1 MRKIN
6 AKPLILVL
14 VLAML
19 CVGMVACSGNGG
31 ENGEQ
36 KAESKGSITVFNWYD
51 YIDET
56 VLEQFTNQTGYD
68 VKYVCFTNNEEMYAK
83 LSAGGGSYDVIFPSD
98 YVIERMIKEG
108 GLQKLDKSLIP
119 NFENVIEWMKTPS
132 YDPNSEYSV
141 PYMWGTLG
149 ILYNTD
155 LVDEEISSWK
165 SMFDEKYKGK
175 VFMMNSYR
183 DTLVV
188 GLRMLG
194 YDINTLNE
202 EQLGEA
208 KDLLVKQKQDGIVKG
223 YFLDET
229 KDKMIS
235 GEAALALMYSGDAMY
250 AIMENDGDNL
260 KYVVPEEGSNVWLDG
275 MCIPTCSTNVEGAHA
290 FINFLCDV
298 DVARANMDYI
308 YYSTPIQGVVD
319 TMEEELKN
327 ELTINPTQDI
337 VDRCVFFSDVS
348 EHIELYED
356 LWVQI
361 LN

>member
-6 AKPLILVL
+6 AKALILVL
-14 VLAML
+14 VLALL
-19 CVGMVACSGNGG
+19 CASLAACSNGG
-31 ENGEQ
+31 DSGEK
-36 KAESKGSITVFNWYD
+36 KAEKKGSITVFNWYD

-56 VLEQFTNQTGYD
+56 VLEEFTNQTGYD

-98 YVIERMIKEG
+98 YIIERMIKEG
-108 GLQKLDKSLIP
+108 GLLKLDKSLIP
-119 NFENVIEWMKTPS
+119 NFANVIEWMQTPS
-132 YDPNSEYSV
+132 YDPESEYSV

-149 ILYNTD
+149 ILYNTEV
-155 LVDEEISSWK
+155 VDEEITSWQ
-165 SMFDEKYKGK
+165 SMFEQKYKGK
-175 VFMMNSYR
+175 VFMMSSYR
-183 DTLVV
+183 DTLAV

-194 YDINTLNE
+194 YSINTLDEAELNA
-202 EQLGEA
+202 A
-208 KDLLVKQKQDGIVKG
+208 KDLLVQQKKDGIVKG
-223 YFLDET
+223 YLLDET
-229 KDKMIS
+229 KDKMIA
-235 GEAALALMYSGDAMY
+235 GEAAMALMYSGDALY
-250 AIMENDGDNL
+250 AISEDEEDKL
-260 KYVVPEEGSNVWLDG
+260 VYVVPEEGSNVWLDG
-275 MCIPTCSTNVEGAHA
+275 MCIPVSSTNVEGAHA

-319 TMEEELKN
+319 GMSEEEKSN
-327 ELTINPTQDI
+327 LTLNPTQEI
-337 VDRCVFFSDVS
+337 VDRCEFFNDVS